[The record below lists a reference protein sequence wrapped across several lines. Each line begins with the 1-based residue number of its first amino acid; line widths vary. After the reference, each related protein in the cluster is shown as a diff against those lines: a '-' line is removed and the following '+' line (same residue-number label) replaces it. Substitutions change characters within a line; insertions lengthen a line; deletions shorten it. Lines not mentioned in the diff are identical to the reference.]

1 MPDGFIGGGDL
12 LRPDLRIL
20 VRRNGGRRPIGPCA
34 ISGNFRTDQGPSGQI
49 LFRTGLNG
57 LCPGTVLG
65 FGFQNLLPRDLL
77 RGPSVRYRG
86 KHLRSGSTRSAVGIV
101 GYGNGIDGFG
111 ENDVGFI
118 SSGACGGGNLFCG
131 FRNGITVGREVADII
146 NQDRLT
152 GNCVFVADMDRI
164 QRDILRYLDCF
175 TGPDVEHAGVCLVGP
190 THEVGTVLLLVVLPN
205 GIRSLRYGFHRISA
219 AVFISDLTGR

>member
-20 VRRNGGRRPIGPCA
+20 VRRNGGSRPIGPCA
-34 ISGNFRTDQGPSGQI
+34 VSGNFRTDQGPSGQI

-86 KHLRSGSTRSAVGIV
+86 KHLRSGSPRSAVGIV

-118 SSGACGGGNLFCG
+118 GLAGGCRIGNKL
-131 FRNGITVGREVADII
+131 A
-146 NQDRLT
+146 
-152 GNCVFVADMDRI
+152 
-164 QRDILRYLDCF
+164 
-175 TGPDVEHAGVCLVGP
+175 
-190 THEVGTVLLLVVLPN
+190 GTVLGLCSAIIPTEPHCTVNSGVVLAGSIPILRSIPT
-205 GIRSLRYGFHRISA
+205 GGKIRGMSSIIGK
-219 AVFISDLTGR
+219 